1 VTNWVE
7 LIGYL
12 ASLLIAL
19 SMMMNN
25 IWRLRWINLI
35 GAVVFSIYGIIVKA
49 YPVFAVNAFITVVDI
64 YYIVQM
70 ATKSNEFELLSVDV
84 KSSQMLHKFL
94 EFYREDIQKYMPK
107 FDLESLKNP
116 HAIFILRDMVPVG
129 LFIYEKQDNTT
140 IKIQLDYV
148 IPSYRDLKNA
158 HFLYSVKLSQFAEQG
173 FETIVAESNVKDH
186 QNYLKQLGFSQDNEN
201 PSLLRKAIGR

>member
-1 VTNWVE
+1 MANWAE

-12 ASLLIAL
+12 ASFLIAL

-64 YYIVQM
+64 YYILQM
-70 ATKSNEFELLSVDV
+70 ATKSDEFELLPVQV
-84 KSSQMLHKFL
+84 GSSEFLHKFL
-94 EFYREDIQKYMPK
+94 EFYQADIRKYMPN
-107 FDLESLKNP
+107 FYLEKLEQPN
-116 HAIFILRDMVPVG
+116 AFFVLRDMIPVG
-129 LFIYEKQDNTT
+129 LFVYETYDAST
-140 IKIQLDYV
+140 IKVELDYV

-158 HFLYSVKLSQFAEQG
+158 HFLYSVKQSQFAEQG
-173 FETIVAESNVKDH
+173 FDTIVAEGRVKAH
-186 QNYLKQLGFSQDNEN
+186 QTYLRHLGFTQDNDD
-201 PSLLRKAIGR
+201 PTMFRKAIGR